1 MRTQALVRQGL
12 LKLVMWRD
20 MPIPKKGTP
29 YAHQV
34 SDGGRPY
41 IIRGRPY
48 MAGGRQALIH

>member
-1 MRTQALVRQGL
+1 MDTSSCWLCVQLLVLQGL

-34 SDGGRPY
+34 SDGGRP
-41 IIRGRPY
+41 
-48 MAGGRQALIH
+48 

>member
-1 MRTQALVRQGL
+1 MDTSPCWLCVQLLVLQGL

-34 SDGGRPY
+34 SDGGRPTTT
-41 IIRGRPY
+41 GDWS
-48 MAGGRQALIH
+48 